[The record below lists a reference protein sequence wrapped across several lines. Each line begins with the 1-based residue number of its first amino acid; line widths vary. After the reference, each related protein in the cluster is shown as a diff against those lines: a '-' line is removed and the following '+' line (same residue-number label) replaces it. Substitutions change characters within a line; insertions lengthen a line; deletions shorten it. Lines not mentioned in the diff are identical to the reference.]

1 MKAEAGTTGVAL
13 ISMLQIGAILFGA
26 CVSHFASGGHGM
38 QAPAHPP
45 LIIGFMRGFGCL
57 VLMGLTITWATTTL
71 WLRVRPGTTDAARVT
86 AQRAGLVFLGIVV
99 WMDMAL
105 LVMI

>member
-1 MKAEAGTTGVAL
+1 VAWQRCL
-13 ISMLQIGAILFGA
+13 RERDLCRNLNREY
-26 CVSHFASGGHGM
+26 
-38 QAPAHPP
+38 PP
-45 LIIGFMRGFGCL
+45 PIIGFMRGFGCL

-86 AQRAGLVFLGIVV
+86 VQLAGLVFLGTVV